1 MTIKDAVH
9 ERSGN
14 SDDET
19 GELVVC
25 VLLATLPAEVL
36 ALSFAGVLP
45 DSASLL
51 SGEPL
56 LVVVTAATGLVF
68 GAVAANDHRRLPDE
82 RNRRRVA
89 ALGLGL
95 AVPAVGANVVFGTGV
110 YLFAHVLFSGT
121 GYGVLYLYGWSR
133 T

>member
-1 MTIKDAVH
+1 MTTEDAVH
-9 ERSGN
+9 ERSRN

-19 GELVVC
+19 GELIVAALV
-25 VLLATLPAEVL
+25 ATLPVDAL

-45 DSASLL
+45 DSVSLL
-51 SGEPL
+51 SAEPL
-56 LVVVTAATGLVF
+56 LVVVVAAAGLVF
-68 GAVAANDHRRLPDE
+68 GAVAANDHRRPADE

-95 AVPAVGANVVFGTGV
+95 AVPAVGANIVFGTGA

-121 GYGVLYLYGWSR
+121 GYGVLYLYEWSR